1 MRFLILQT
9 LYSMKADIQPAV
21 EEQHCRAGTLCRL
34 EVSVT
39 RLIES
44 SDAEGEDEELMENE
58 GLRTTKLMYEGKT
71 WNCTWN

>member
-1 MRFLILQT
+1 MCFLILQT

-44 SDAEGEDEELMENE
+44 SDAEGEDEELTENE

-71 WNCTWN
+71 